1 MMGDFIDRVLVAGSI
16 ALYLLGRICDDMTW
30 YYWPGI
36 PGNQLEV
43 IGIIGLACSAVMITI
58 VRLRGDNGWKVLFVE
73 SQLRFITPWALVVL

>member
-16 ALYLLGRICDDMTW
+16 ALYLLGRICDDITW

-43 IGIIGLACSAVMITI
+43 IGIIGLACSAVMT
-58 VRLRGDNGWKVLFVE
+58 V
-73 SQLRFITPWALVVL
+73 TPNSRSSGSMTPAVAKCGQGI